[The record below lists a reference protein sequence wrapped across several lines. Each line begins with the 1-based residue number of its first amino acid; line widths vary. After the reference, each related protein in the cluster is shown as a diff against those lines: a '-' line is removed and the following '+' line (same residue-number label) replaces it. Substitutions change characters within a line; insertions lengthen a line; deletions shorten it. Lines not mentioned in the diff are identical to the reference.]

1 MVGWSLLLRL
11 FCCSNRGYCCCFCC
25 CCCCCSP
32 FSSRRRGRGR
42 PGSGRSRQR
51 SRRAYK
57 SRKGVKAG
65 RTLTFRAGNFFSSK
79 IPYPKKKIPV
89 SSVSLCH
96 QAKAR
101 GRDVQLRECA
111 NCRKQ
116 TFSQLQ
122 ITLVGSESLAQYVLK
137 FPYTKKVPEMYSK
150 STIRSRGR

>member
-1 MVGWSLLLRL
+1 M
-11 FCCSNRGYCCCFCC
+11 
-25 CCCCCSP
+25 
-32 FSSRRRGRGR
+32 
-42 PGSGRSRQR
+42 
-51 SRRAYK
+51 
-57 SRKGVKAG
+57 
-65 RTLTFRAGNFFSSK
+65 

-96 QAKAR
+96 QAIAR
-101 GRDVQLRECA
+101 GRDVQLGECA